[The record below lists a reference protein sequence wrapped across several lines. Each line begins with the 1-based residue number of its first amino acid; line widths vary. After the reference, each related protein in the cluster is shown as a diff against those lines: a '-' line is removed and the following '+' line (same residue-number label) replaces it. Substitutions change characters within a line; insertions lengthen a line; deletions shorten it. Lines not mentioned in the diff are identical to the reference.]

1 VTSGLLVGFMRA
13 VVMSTTLGPRGTPS
27 TLATYVVVLS
37 CVGGMGFLLR
47 AGIKDPGF
55 ICCKGEARDGQG
67 CKDDGAQPTRRIR
80 PSWSSRLLLLAV
92 ALRRAQ
98 TSRARA
104 WQSKRNTNPTWTIRC
119 SGTGTGTCCACSAG
133 VCGPPGRNTAA
144 CRSDACIENFDHYCP
159 WIGNAV
165 GERNHRDFVI
175 FLCLE
180 TMAMAVSF
188 LTAVGRLLA
197 LRQSLRV
204 LMETHMVVVVF
215 CVFDGVLLLSV
226 FALTCSQLTQVL
238 HFPLCRRVVP
248 HLFVV
253 ALQRLLK
260 RMVVVGVSAPPPR
273 CSKTSP
279 PTR

>member
-1 VTSGLLVGFMRA
+1 MA
-13 VVMSTTLGPRGTPS
+13 EQAEHKPDMDDQ
-27 TLATYVVVLS
+27 VLW
-37 CVGGMGFLLR
+37 
-47 AGIKDPGF
+47 
-55 ICCKGEARDGQG
+55 DGHWHMLCLQ
-67 CKDDGAQPTRRIR
+67 CRRVRPTRSKYCRVSER
-80 PSWSSRLLLLAV
+80 CVSR
-92 ALRRAQ
+92 
-98 TSRARA
+98 
-104 WQSKRNTNPTWTIRC
+104 
-119 SGTGTGTCCACSAG
+119 
-133 VCGPPGRNTAA
+133 
-144 CRSDACIENFDHYCP
+144 FDHYCP

-238 HFPLCRRVVP
+238 HSPPCRRVVP
-248 HLFVV
+248 QLFVV

-260 RMVVVGVSAPPPR
+260 RVVVVGVSAPPPGVPKHHHQR
-273 CSKTSP
+273 DDELAPVQVSARGGRHVRQP
-279 PTR
+279 V